1 MNQIQKKEFLPANQ
15 KSADYIY
22 KKILL
27 RMHVFLAKYQDSA
40 INRAGSELKIPN

>member
-22 KKILL
+22 KKIML
-27 RMHVFLAKYQDSA
+27 RMHVFFLISF
-40 INRAGSELKIPN
+40 LKLTSYFKGEN